1 MIRFSEKLWFSYN
14 LILTIEVQ
22 LKKFLILFLI
32 AGICFPQAK
41 TSKIAGMAGS
51 FSRMGFG
58 ARGMGM
64 GNAVS
69 SIVDGNLV
77 AYYNPALSVFQ
88 KENSFQAAYSVLS
101 LDRSLN
107 FINFT
112 RHFEFATKDTNR
124 KFNPTAGLSIGI
136 INSGVSKID
145 GRDNQGIKTG
155 DLTTSESQFF
165 LSFANKFS
173 RKLVVGLSAKLYYYK
188 LYEKI
193 TASGLGFDLGAI
205 YTINDQLHLSFMISD
220 LNSKYKWDTS
230 PIYDTDGNTTEN
242 KFPLLKKIGAS
253 YRFNNPKLII
263 ATEFENSNAGTNY
276 IRVGSEYN
284 IYDQL
289 FLRAGIDKWNLSN
302 SEFPARPSFGF
313 SYFKDVSDY
322 TLGVDYAFVIE
333 PYSDSSQ
340 HIIGI
345 NFNF

>member
-1 MIRFSEKLWFSYN
+1 
-14 LILTIEVQ
+14 
-22 LKKFLILFLI
+22 LKKFFILILLTGLCI
-32 AGICFPQAK
+32 PQAK

-51 FSRMGFG
+51 FSRLGFG

-64 GNAVS
+64 GNTVS
-69 SIVDGNLV
+69 SVVDGNLV

-88 KENSFQAAYSVLS
+88 KRNSVQAAYSVLS

-107 FINFT
+107 FLNFT
-112 RHFEFATKDTNR
+112 RHFEFAKTDTNR
-124 KFNPTAGLSIGI
+124 KFTPTAGLSIGI

-155 DLTTSESQFF
+155 DLTTSENQFF

-173 RKLVVGLSAKLYYYK
+173 RKLVVGLSAKFYYYK
-188 LYEKI
+188 LYEEI
-193 TASGLGFDLGAI
+193 TASGLGFDIGAI
-205 YTINDQLHLSFMISD
+205 YIVNDNLHFSFMLSD

-230 PIYDTDGNTTEN
+230 PVYDTDGNTTEN

-253 YRFNNPKLII
+253 YKFNNPNLLI
-263 ATEFENSNAGTNY
+263 AVEFENSNAGTNY
-276 IRVGSEYN
+276 IRAGAEYN

-289 FLRAGIDKWNLSN
+289 FLRAGLDKWNLSN

-313 SYFKDVSDY
+313 SYSKEVSDY

-333 PYSDSSQ
+333 PYSDSNQ
-340 HIIGI
+340 HIIGV